1 MYGGFVTTINSR
13 LSPSNC
19 DYQKPVLKKIQFFDD
34 FDRDKFQFIPLEKKV
49 KSALTP
55 MSF

>member
-34 FDRDKFQFIPLEKKV
+34 FDRDKLQFIPLEKKV